1 VWHSNYESPEHSA
14 TAVELMRCLVRYIM
28 IDPRYRSVDSDRALK
43 TKPVVFGDR
52 TASTAALKVRLAEG
66 KERLEMEIEESEE
79 DSSDLTAAGYSAL
92 NVLAVSHLYDKFLG
106 AT

>member
-1 VWHSNYESPEHSA
+1 VWHSNYESPEHST

-66 KERLEMEIEESEE
+66 KKHLEMEIEESEE
-79 DSSDLTAAGYSAL
+79 DPSDLTTAGYSAL